1 MTQSIKS
8 LNRWQ
13 SALILFVAGA
23 LMALGF
29 APYHLWPVIFIGL
42 PILYMLLARATNYR
56 HAAFRAFMFGYGYSM
71 AGTWWIG
78 NALLVDADKFAWLL
92 PFSILGLSA
101 VMALWFGLFGA
112 LVYALRA
119 HMNSVLFAV
128 MWVLVEY
135 ARSVGIFGFPWNL
148 LGYMSLASLP
158 FAQGAALVGT
168 YGLSLVLVLLGLVPV
183 LWLNS
188 ATRRQKIIGTALPI
202 FIVVA
207 LVTYGLARLSNPTEF
222 TTITLR
228 VVQPNVPQEVKGT
241 REGQAIAMQS
251 LGQFT
256 VAMPKATPPDVTIWP
271 ETAYPFSIRGEHA
284 HALPPVKL
292 LLTGAVRAE
301 GYTPHVKIWN
311 SLVAMNGDGEVLAT
325 YDKHQLVPFGD
336 FVPLRHVL
344 PLDKITP
351 GDLDFTRGSGPRTLT
366 VGNLPPF
373 SPLVCYEGIF
383 PWMAIDQNHRPAWM
397 LNVTND
403 AWYGDSQGPYQHF
416 DMVRMRAIEQG
427 LPMVRAAN
435 SGVSAVM
442 DSYGRVVERMALN
455 AQGFIDT
462 ALPAPQ
468 VATPYA
474 RIGMGNEFYLLI
486 AFLFFIKI
494 IGKMKQKMPVALNK
508 YK

>member
-1 MTQSIKS
+1 MRGAMNNWFVTLS
-8 LNRWQ
+8 RWQ
-13 SALILFVAGA
+13 AALILFVAGA

-42 PILYMLLARATNYR
+42 PILYMLLAEATSYQQ
-56 HAAFRAFMFGYGYSM
+56 AAFRAFMFGYGYCM

-119 HMNSVLFAV
+119 HMSSVLFAV
-128 MWVLVEY
+128 VWVLVEY

-188 ATRRQKIIGTALPI
+188 ATRRQKIIGTALPV

-207 LVTYGLARLSNPTEF
+207 VVAYGLTRLSKPTEF
-222 TTITLR
+222 TAITLR
-228 VVQPNVPQEVKGT
+228 LVQPNVPQEVKGT

-256 VAMPKATPPDVTIWP
+256 IATPKAAQPDVTIWP

-325 YDKHQLVPFGD
+325 YDKHQLVPFGE

-351 GDLDFTRGSGPRTLT
+351 GDLDFSRGSGARTLT

-383 PWMAIDQNHRPAWM
+383 PWMATDENHRPAWM

-435 SGVSAVM
+435 SGISAVV
-442 DSYGRVVERMALN
+442 DSYGRVVERMALHT
-455 AQGFIDT
+455 QGFFDS
-462 ALPAPQ
+462 ALPTAIAPP
-468 VATPYA
+468 PYA
-474 RIGMGNEFYLLI
+474 RNGELTVLCLAIALFLLFSKL
-486 AFLFFIKI
+486 ASRLS
-494 IGKMKQKMPVALNK
+494 K